1 MARLRSFD
9 KSKAFTMVFPGS
21 DYTKVS
27 TFFDYLDQGK
37 SLDAFLKDFPSVRRE
52 QATAKLA
59 EALELLYERMAV
71 DVERRN
77 PGANKSGS
85 KTTSESKTTPES
97 KTASE
102 PTTIPKSLPLPPP
115 TPRGVRDTPAE
126 VVELYREQA
135 TRDVVLRLTERDH
148 AYLHQRAA
156 EGGFGS
162 LQVYLN
168 YLLLVSEQ
176 IIENRLQGLPPFGPS
191 LAVPGLNMN
200 AFTQNVTLN
209 QRYVWLKLFLDETF
223 FDTEPLEW
231 VPTPEAA
238 KSNQAAPDAADE
250 AGTGEDGVA
259 KGEAGEEKGG

>member
-77 PGANKSGS
+77 PGASRS
-85 KTTSESKTTPES
+85 EAKTTSEPKTTP
-97 KTASE
+97 
-102 PTTIPKSLPLPPP
+102 KSPPLPPP

-135 TRDVVLRLTERDH
+135 TRDVVLRLTGRDH
-148 AYLHQRAA
+148 AYLHRRAA

-191 LAVPGLNMN
+191 LAMPGLDMN

-250 AGTGEDGVA
+250 AGTGEAGVA
-259 KGEAGEEKGG
+259 KGK

>member
-9 KSKAFTMVFPGS
+9 KGKAFTMVFPGS

-77 PGANKSGS
+77 PGASRSGS
-85 KTTSESKTTPES
+85 KTTSEP

-102 PTTIPKSLPLPPP
+102 PTTTPKSPPLPTP
-115 TPRGVRDTPAE
+115 TPRSVRDTPAE

-135 TRDVVLRLTERDH
+135 TRDVILRLTERDY
-148 AYLHQRAA
+148 AYLHQRAD

-176 IIENRLQGLPPFGPS
+176 IIENRSRGLPPFGPS
-191 LAVPGLNMN
+191 LAMPGLDMD

-238 KSNQAAPDAADE
+238 KANQAAPDAADE
-250 AGTGEDGVA
+250 GGTGEAGVA
-259 KGEAGEEKGG
+259 KGK

>member
-1 MARLRSFD
+1 MARASPFD
-9 KSKAFTMVFPGS
+9 KGKAGVLVFVNTG
-21 DYTKVS
+21 YVKVS
-27 TFFDYLDQGK
+27 TFFDYLIKGK
-37 SLDAFLKDFPSVRRE
+37 SIDAFLKDFPSVRRE
-52 QATAKLA
+52 QATAHLA
-59 EALELLYERMAV
+59 DAMELLYERAFA
-71 DVERRN
+71 DSERHN
-77 PGANKSGS
+77 SGASR
-85 KTTSESKTTPES
+85 SEAKTTPES
-97 KTASE
+97 KTDSE
-102 PTTIPKSLPLPPP
+102 TTTAEPRPTPKSPPLPTP
-115 TPRGVRDTPAE
+115 TPRSVPDAPAE
-126 VVELYREQA
+126 VIELYREQA

-176 IIENRLQGLPPFGPS
+176 IIENRSQGLTPFGPS

-223 FDTEPLEW
+223 FDTEELEW

-259 KGEAGEEKGG
+259 KGK